1 VYYLLQIIPLGI
13 IKAKGKARIF
23 RVTAQCERAEQV
35 FNTFLI
41 CTFYWLKLMDLLN
54 MNACMLALP
63 ALKCLSNMYLLLAII
78 PLPILSVAS

>member
-13 IKAKGKARIF
+13 IKATGKARIL

-35 FNTFLI
+35 FNRCLI
-41 CTFYWLKLMDLLN
+41 YDFCRLKLMDLFN

-63 ALKCLSNMYLLLAII
+63 ALKCLSNLYLLFAII